1 MRAVVVRSFGGPE
14 VLEVAEVA
22 TPEAGQG
29 QVRIRVEAAAVNPV
43 DLATRSGIL
52 VKAGLLTGDEVP
64 LGLGWDVA
72 GVVDQVGDGVTEFAV
87 GDRVIGLSDRVQLP
101 LKTQAEYVVL
111 GADAVAPAP
120 AGTDAVA
127 ASKFPLNASTALQA
141 LDMLA
146 LEPGRT
152 LLVTGAA
159 GGVGGFAVEQA
170 AARGLR
176 VVGVAGE
183 GDEDLVR
190 GLGAELF
197 VPRTAPLA
205 ESVRAL
211 VPGGV
216 DAVLDA
222 AVVGVQALDAV
233 RNSGKFIA
241 VVAGGNPPPLRGID
255 VRIVWVRADGTTL
268 RGVVRLAEQGK
279 LTPRVADTLP
289 LADVAEAHRRFEKSG
304 VRGRLVLVP

>member
-14 VLEVAEVA
+14 VLEVVEVA
-22 TPEAGQG
+22 TPEAGPG
-29 QVRIRVEAAAVNPV
+29 EVRVRVEAAAVNPV

-52 VKAGLLTGDEVP
+52 AKAGLLTGDELP
-64 LGLGWDVA
+64 LGIGWDVA
-72 GVVDQVGDGVTEFAV
+72 GVVDQAGEGVTEFAV

-111 GADAVAPAP
+111 AADAVAPAP
-120 AGTDAVA
+120 GTDMVA
-127 ASKFPLNASTALQA
+127 ASTLPLNASTALQA
-141 LDMLA
+141 LDLLA

-176 VVGVAGE
+176 VVASAGE

-197 VPRTAPLA
+197 VPRTAPLS
-205 ESVRAL
+205 ESVRSV

-255 VRIVWVRADGTTL
+255 VRIVWVRADSTTL
-268 RGVVRLAEQGK
+268 RGVVRLVEQGK
-279 LTPRVADTLP
+279 LTPRVAETLP
-289 LADVAEAHRRFEKSG
+289 LADVAEAHRRFEKGG